1 MNENICLIII
11 YFYYFNN
18 LIRHIMS
25 SSPII
30 IEQRMNKL
38 LSNPNIDKNNIIFDV
53 EKSYIWHGY
62 IDLEKQTD
70 EIIRMMN
77 KHNSEVIYDKDLPLI
92 TSYLQSNHT
101 FHIDSFYC
109 DSSANYVIADENGYW
124 HYVILN
130 VADKYACDC
139 GCGGKILRSYKHDG
153 DIIYLNKTH
162 NIITHSSLMKHEY
175 AYYNKISIND
185 NKELCVT
192 CNNCGCTYYTEQ
204 INSYLDVNKL
214 RALIPFIRKYIIIDC
229 DENPKIKLN
238 TKIKIK
244 NYKSNEI
251 NFDKIAK
258 LISSITVEYGNF
270 PEGQDELVEFE
281 EMPEDERNLIYF
293 GPMSLNDF
301 IKECEQ
307 IPGFDGS
314 NDGNNEMKTSMK

>member
-1 MNENICLIII
+1 
-11 YFYYFNN
+11 
-18 LIRHIMS
+18 MS

-214 RALIPFIRKYIIIDC
+214 RALIPFIREFIYSYDDSGYKRY
-229 DENPKIKLN
+229 L
-238 TKIKIK
+238 KIK

-251 NFDKIAK
+251 NFNEIAK
-258 LISSITVEYGNF
+258 LISFIIIECGKIAET
-270 PEGQDELVEFE
+270 QDEDVEFDRLSE
-281 EMPEDERNLIYF
+281 EISEEYARIIYF
-293 GPMSLNDF
+293 DPIPLNDF
-301 IKECEQ
+301 IKDCEQ
-307 IPGFDGS
+307 LPGF
-314 NDGNNEMKTSMK
+314 NERTDERNLF